1 MNCWFQWQT
10 CCTPQ
15 WMVDSNLQ
23 RENILPSEKAKAYKM
38 KLEAI
43 KRQAGRPGKN
53 SAQVGQNVAYRKSG
67 YSKKFLE
74 EHEADIIIHKA
85 AKKAFD
91 EMGVKKLPTVKSLQ
105 VEFADLL
112 TAKKEAYAELK
123 KVRDELRDIMKRLL
137 ALLLVVL
144 MAVSLCGCAGEKS
157 KVPEPGTA
165 LNIFYQAIMDA
176 QPENAEELILFEE
189 SNPDLIASFYPG
201 LDSIELSQQAY
212 YMPPIATHPCEIV
225 LVEVKND
232 ADVQNVADIFQARID
247 MGADNTNY
255 PESAAGW
262 QLYAQAQKSGNFVCM
277 IVLPEG
283 YVIPENVFEV

>member
-1 MNCWFQWQT
+1 
-10 CCTPQ
+10 
-15 WMVDSNLQ
+15 
-23 RENILPSEKAKAYKM
+23 
-38 KLEAI
+38 
-43 KRQAGRPGKN
+43 
-53 SAQVGQNVAYRKSG
+53 
-67 YSKKFLE
+67 
-74 EHEADIIIHKA
+74 
-85 AKKAFD
+85 
-91 EMGVKKLPTVKSLQ
+91 
-105 VEFADLL
+105 
-112 TAKKEAYAELK
+112 
-123 KVRDELRDIMKRLL
+123 MKRLI

-232 ADVQNVADIFQARID
+232 ADVQTVTDIFQARID
-247 MGADNTNY
+247 IGADNTNFS
-255 PESAAGW
+255 ESAASSFFRIFLSMVFRTLRILRSDCPRIAAILTE
-262 QLYAQAQKSGNFVCM
+262 LYCRSADRNKRN
-277 IVLPEG
+277 L
-283 YVIPENVFEV
+283 